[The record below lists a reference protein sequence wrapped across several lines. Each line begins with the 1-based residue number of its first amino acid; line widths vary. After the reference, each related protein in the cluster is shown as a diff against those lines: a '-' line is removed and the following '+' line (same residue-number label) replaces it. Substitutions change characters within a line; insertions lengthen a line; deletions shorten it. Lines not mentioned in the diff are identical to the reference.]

1 MDAELSTLRIAAG
14 IGLALGSKLVVE
26 LAETTL
32 ESKDTGIG
40 RLGMAGGVKG
50 EKKNGVRNAS
60 NCIRI
65 QIWKISPDMTRF

>member
-50 EKKNGVRNAS
+50 EKKNGFATPLIAYESRFGKF
-60 NCIRI
+60 R
-65 QIWKISPDMTRF
+65 QI